1 MTKGLQQYFPMIRTR
16 MEVLNDIHSQPH
28 LSDVFY
34 SWKKEYQEEF
44 LDFCTGVRG
53 MKLLYDSFFKE
64 ILSPEHTPERMEEF
78 LSLILGQTIRIRK
91 VLPNDSSRIADET
104 SLLILDLLV
113 ELKDGSLANIEMQKL
128 GYKFPGQR
136 SACYSADLLLR
147 QYKRV
152 RSERK
157 KTFRYKHVKKVY
169 TIVLFENSPA
179 EFHNFP
185 FDYIHRMKQE
195 SNTGLDLDLLQE
207 YTFIPLDIF
216 QKNRQTTGIKND
228 LDAWLT
234 FLSVDEPEVIEELIR
249 QYPRFIPMYKN
260 LYEMC
265 RSTERVMELY
275 SEELRILDRN
285 TVQEMIEDMQCEL
298 EGLRWEKRQLEEE
311 TGQLKEEKGKLEA
324 VNGKLEAENGKLEEK
339 NGKLEEDT
347 GQLKERNKNLE
358 NELEH
363 LRNELQRLK
372 AQQISGN
379 PAV

>member
-1 MTKGLQQYFPMIRTR
+1 
-16 MEVLNDIHSQPH
+16 
-28 LSDVFY
+28 
-34 SWKKEYQEEF
+34 
-44 LDFCTGVRG
+44 
-53 MKLLYDSFFKE
+53 
-64 ILSPEHTPERMEEF
+64 
-78 LSLILGQTIRIRK
+78 
-91 VLPNDSSRIADET
+91 
-104 SLLILDLLV
+104 
-113 ELKDGSLANIEMQKL
+113 MQKL

-157 KTFRYKHVKKVY
+157 KTFRYKHIKKVY

-179 EFHNFP
+179 EFHSFP

-195 SNTGLDLDLLQE
+195 ANTGLDLDLLQE

-311 TGQLKEEKGKLEA
+311 TGQLKEAKGKLEA
-324 VNGKLEAENGKLEEK
+324 VNDEQEEKNGKLEAENGKLEE
-339 NGKLEEDT
+339 DT
-347 GQLKERNKNLE
+347 GQLKEKNKILE

-363 LRNELQRLK
+363 LRNELRKLK